1 MCDRTHAHQI
11 SLVYLVKM
19 ECSLYYSNSSYSVG
33 IAQFSGI
40 KRERVGEEKRGSGS
54 NYLPHTAILI
64 TSHDKLT
71 PRNLHTVFASGST
84 TCTRQHQ
91 TIRVINIYIYIYSAF
106 INVSN
111 NYTKTTSKQHI
122 PSLLWKVQFVSKL
135 YRRRDGFNTWTER
148 NQEQWW

>member
-91 TIRVINIYIYIYSAF
+91 TIRVINIYIYIYIVHSLTFPITTQKQQASNTYQAF
-106 INVSN
+106 SGR
-111 NYTKTTSKQHI
+111 S
-122 PSLLWKVQFVSKL
+122 SL
-135 YRRRDGFNTWTER
+135 
-148 NQEQWW
+148 